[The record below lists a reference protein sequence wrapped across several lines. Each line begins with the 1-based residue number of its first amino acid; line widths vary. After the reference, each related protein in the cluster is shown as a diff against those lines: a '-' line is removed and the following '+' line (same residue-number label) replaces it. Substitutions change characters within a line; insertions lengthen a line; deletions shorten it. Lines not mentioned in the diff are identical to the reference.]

1 MLNASFWCRY
11 SILPALS
18 LNGIIALKVLD
29 HSFTALTF
37 NEFIKGLLDQMN
49 LWLEKNS
56 VIVMDNASIHKS
68 EELQQMIED
77 RCVNMCKK

>member
-1 MLNASFWCRY
+1 MVRFSPQSFPGSKDWTSKHYC
-11 SILPALS
+11 P
-18 LNGIIALKVLD
+18 
-29 HSFTALTF
+29 
-37 NEFIKGLLDQMN
+37 
-49 LWLEKNS
+49 EKNS